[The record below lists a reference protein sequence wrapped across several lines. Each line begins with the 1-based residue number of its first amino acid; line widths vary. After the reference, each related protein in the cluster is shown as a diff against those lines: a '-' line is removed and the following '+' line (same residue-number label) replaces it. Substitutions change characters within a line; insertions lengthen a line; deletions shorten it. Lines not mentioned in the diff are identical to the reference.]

1 MQIDRSNYEAWLID
15 WLDGNL
21 NDIQCEQLQHFLTAN
36 PDLKDEFD
44 ELTIF
49 RLKPQDQH
57 FPDKRNLKKTISNL
71 SVQQLDYLSVA
82 YLENDLTTAQK
93 DDFKTSIESDPEK
106 KRSFEL
112 IQKTKLEPVSITY
125 KHRRRLI
132 RRTPVQ
138 KLFRLSLIGLP
149 AAAIILLVIMTN
161 ISKPKALQ
169 VDTEKT
175 ARSTD
180 ADSIKRKSAVDI
192 LAARVPAESKIVKS
206 ANRHKDPVIV
216 AQETIPAIPDTS
228 IKQLIQNDSLVRYAE
243 PVPVLPGKIFVTE
256 KINLNTGIV
265 HSTLV
270 ALNSAVVIPDEE
282 DDRSRLRKFIAKTF
296 REKILK
302 EKTAKDSPLKVYE
315 IAEAGVSGLNKLL
328 GWQMALD
335 EKRDDNGVLK
345 SVYFSSKMLKFNAP
359 VKNSEPLK

>member
-1 MQIDRSNYEAWLID
+1 MQIDRSNYEVWLID

-21 NDIQCEQLQHFLTAN
+21 NDIECEQLQHFLTAN
-36 PDLKDEFD
+36 PDLKNEFD
-44 ELTIF
+44 ELNIF
-49 RLKPQDQH
+49 RLKPSDQH
-57 FPDKRNLKKTISNL
+57 YPDKRNLKRTISNL
-71 SVQQLDYLSVA
+71 SIQQLDYLSVA

-93 DDFKTSIESDPEK
+93 DEFKSSIETDPEK

-112 IQKTKLEPVSITY
+112 IQKTKLEPVSISY
-125 KHRRRLI
+125 KNRKRLF

-138 KLFRLSLIGLP
+138 KLFRLSLIGLS

-161 ISKPKALQ
+161 ISRPRALQ
-169 VDTEKT
+169 VDTEKIT
-175 ARSTD
+175 RATG
-180 ADSIKRKSAVDI
+180 ADSTKRKSAGDI
-192 LAARVPAESKIVKS
+192 LAVSVTAESKRVKS
-206 ANRHKDPVIV
+206 VNRHKNPVIV
-216 AQETIPAIPDTS
+216 AQKTISAMSDTS
-228 IKQLIQNDSLVRYAE
+228 NKQLIQNDSLVRYAD
-243 PVPVLPGKIFVTE
+243 PVAALPGKIFITE

-265 HSTLV
+265 PGTLV
-270 ALNSAVVIPDEE
+270 ALNSAVSIQDEE
-282 DDRSRLRKFIAKTF
+282 DDRSKLRKFIAKTF

-335 EKRDDNGVLK
+335 EKRDGNGVLK
-345 SVYFSSKMLKFNAP
+345 SVYFSSRMLKFNAP